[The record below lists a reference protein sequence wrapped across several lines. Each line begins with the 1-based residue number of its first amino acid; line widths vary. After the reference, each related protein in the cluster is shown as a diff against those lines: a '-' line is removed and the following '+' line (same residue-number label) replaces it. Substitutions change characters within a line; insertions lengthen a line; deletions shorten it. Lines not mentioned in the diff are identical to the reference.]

1 MPPTTELRTTLG
13 QNSYVSL
20 GLVLALLAGAT
31 VFGRQMQR
39 LDGIEAQLRDVSAEV
54 REIRSFVVR
63 PTSTGR

>member
-1 MPPTTELRTTLG
+1 MPPTSDYRAAIG
-13 QNSYVSL
+13 QNSYVSI
-20 GLVLALLAGAT
+20 GLVIALLAGAT